1 MENNVFDSMMAF
13 KSSNKFENYFT
24 STNACIPCVIEYVHT
39 VGWVAS
45 YEDPTNYADEELRGE
60 EEYFDSAKKAIA
72 WLETKV
78 PFEMKLQGEA

>member
-13 KSSNKFENYFT
+13 KSSDKFENYFT
-24 STNACIPCVIEYVHT
+24 STNACIPCVIEYVDT

-45 YEDPTNYADEELRGE
+45 YEDPKDLTNSD
-60 EEYFDSAKKAIA
+60 EEYFTAPSDCVR

-78 PFEMKLQGEA
+78 PFEMKLQGEV